1 MINLRVPFFS
11 LLLSVMLCIAG
22 DQALHAQQSE
32 NVPIT
37 DQLASEISQL
47 GEVDL
52 FVFADQAAF
61 LSRMDQTLGLEN
73 IQSPETT
80 FAKLPRSPFTVT
92 GRQNGAQ
99 IPTCQ
104 IFVPANITPE
114 QGQEIFAQL
123 MHGWFGQK
131 LRYQSTADL
140 TYRWLI
146 YHEVR
151 HCKTDHYGG
160 DDAQNHRDEIEAD
173 LFSFNELA
181 TPENK
186 SQLAAD
192 IIAFRM
198 ITATLFADRSHMTGL
213 SVKYAL
219 ETPQSRPALSA
230 KQEVAAFLSA
240 RQLVTKQAK
249 AIAVGINPTNL
260 ELIRAIT
267 ELREDAE
274 NGKLGSNDPLIIE
287 IMMSLD
293 NAVAQ
298 FAPKLHGAV
307 ATRQAN

>member
-1 MINLRVPFFS
+1 MINLRMPF
-11 LLLSVMLCIAG
+11 LSVLIAVMLCITAG
-22 DQALHAQQSE
+22 QDLHAQQSE
-32 NVPIT
+32 SARIT

-52 FVFADQAAF
+52 FVFADRAAF

-73 IQSPETT
+73 IQSPEKT

-114 QGQEIFAQL
+114 RGQEIFAQL
-123 MHGWFGQK
+123 MHGWFGPK

-151 HCKTDHYGG
+151 HCKPDHYGG

-173 LFSFNELA
+173 LFAFNELA

-186 SQLAAD
+186 SQLASD

-213 SVKYAL
+213 SIKYAL
-219 ETPQSRPALSA
+219 ETPQSRPTLSA
-230 KQEVAAFLSA
+230 KQEVAAFLGA

-249 AIAVGINPTNL
+249 AIAVGVNPTNL

-267 ELREDAE
+267 ELREAAE
-274 NGKLGSNDPLIIE
+274 NGKLGSNAPLIIE

-307 ATRQAN
+307 TTRQGN